1 EWQRSIVRE
10 PAKTVI
16 VNRAF
21 FRPLAERLANKD
33 KVIIKAIPP
42 TAIDNL
48 PIPEL
53 NALEQQLDALFIQRY
68 RNRPN
73 ITAAQLQ
80 FANAVSIRLRR
91 AFLNRPLLTE
101 RVAMRNH
108 ALASIDVVL
117 GRQIARYAKAVVVDD
132 ADNQLDVLTELQ
144 NGLLVLSANQGEM
157 FATRVGEVRPA
168 DSNKLFAASK
178 ESDNR
183 EAAMLAVLN
192 PALLVLDTIKHSV
205 A

>member
-1 EWQRSIVRE
+1 MLFNRIGRRVAVGVVCLATSLGVGADTEWQRSIVRE

-33 KVIIKAIPP
+33 KMIIKAIPP

-73 ITAAQLQ
+73 ITATQLQ
-80 FANAVSIRLRR
+80 FANAV
-91 AFLNRPLLTE
+91 
-101 RVAMRNH
+101 
-108 ALASIDVVL
+108 
-117 GRQIARYAKAVVVDD
+117 
-132 ADNQLDVLTELQ
+132 
-144 NGLLVLSANQGEM
+144 
-157 FATRVGEVRPA
+157 
-168 DSNKLFAASK
+168 
-178 ESDNR
+178 
-183 EAAMLAVLN
+183 
-192 PALLVLDTIKHSV
+192 
-205 A
+205 